1 MEHSSTK
8 NLGLGIDTGGT
19 YTDAVIVDIGDG
31 TVMSKAKA
39 LTTRQDLAQGIAK
52 AIDMLDHSLFKQVRL
67 LAISSTLA
75 TNAVVEGKG
84 CRVGLIVI
92 GHEAGRN
99 IPVDEVVQIE
109 GGHNLHGLR
118 EAELGVESA
127 REFILRVKDKVD
139 AFAISSYLSIRN
151 PEHENKIKEMVKSLT
166 SCPVVCGHELSSA
179 LGFHERT
186 ITAVL
191 NARLIPIVRDLIM
204 SIKQVQEQMDLHAP
218 LMIVKGDG
226 ALMSEK
232 VARDRPVE
240 TILSGPAASIIGA
253 KALTNLQDAVIV
265 DVGGTTTDIGIL
277 RNGQPHLDRE
287 GAMLGGWRTR
297 VRAVDV
303 FTSGIGGDSRVVV
316 AGGKVVLSTSRAIPL
331 CIASSSH
338 PIIREKLEALRHVR
352 IRPAPLLS
360 ELDTVPQAIDFF
372 VYSKDIPGVD
382 MGPEH
387 HSALELIKSEPCTV
401 LELAGML
408 NVHPLSLN
416 LRKMEVFGMVQ
427 RTGLTPTDILHA
439 EGSYVEYDAVAAQI
453 AVELQA
459 RQMEMTSEDFIRT
472 VKTAVVEKITTEVVK
487 KLIFEEIG
495 DAPLDEVARFLIDNM
510 VQGTGRRDLA
520 CKLELN
526 KPIIGIG
533 APVGA
538 YLPGVAE
545 RFHTSLILPEHSE
558 IGNAA
563 GAISGNVMESIE
575 MLIRPIKGAVTVE
588 NPPCTLFWMQERKD
602 FETMDA
608 AIEYAK
614 VVGSDLVRQ
623 RALASG
629 ADSVEIVIENRRE
642 EARLDQ
648 GQGATILL
656 GTDLVIT
663 AVGKPRLFFE
673 EGGDNS
679 LGTFR

>member
-1 MEHSSTK
+1 MDLNQSSSG

-19 YTDAVIVDIGDG
+19 YTDAVIIDMENG

-39 LTTRQDLAQGIAK
+39 LTTRNDLAEGISH
-52 AIDMLDHSLFKQVRL
+52 AIDMLDHALFERVRL
-67 LAISSTLA
+67 LGISSTLA

-99 IPVDEVVQIE
+99 IPVEEVVQVS
-109 GGHNLHGLR
+109 GGHNLQGLQEAVLGR
-118 EAELGVESA
+118 EAA
-127 REFILRVKDKVD
+127 REFILEVKDRVD

-151 PEHENKIKEMVKSLT
+151 PEHEAEIKRMVQSLT
-166 SCPVVCGHELSSA
+166 SCPVVCGHELASA

-191 NARLIPIVRDLIM
+191 NARLIPIISDLIA
-204 SIKQVQEQMDLHAP
+204 SIKQVQERMDLRAP
-218 LMIVKGDG
+218 LMIVRGDG
-226 ALMSEK
+226 ALMSEE
-232 VARDRPVE
+232 VARERPVE

-253 KALTNLQDAVIV
+253 KVLTSLQDAIIV

-277 RNGQPHLDRE
+277 RNGKPHLDSE
-287 GAMLGGWRTR
+287 GAVLGGWRTR

-316 AGGKVVLSTSRAIPL
+316 AGGKVQLSPSRAVPL
-331 CIASSSH
+331 CIAASSH
-338 PIIREKLEALRHVR
+338 PIIKEKLKALQSA
-352 IRPAPLLS
+352 RPRPVSMLS
-360 ELDTVPQAIDFF
+360 DLGLVPQATEFF
-372 VYSKDIPGVD
+372 LFSKDVPGVD

-387 HSALELIKSEPCTV
+387 RRALELIRGEPCSV
-401 LELAGML
+401 FELAGMMSI
-408 NVHPLSLN
+408 HPSSLN
-416 LRKMEVFGMVQ
+416 MRKMEVIGQVQ
-427 RTGLTPTDILHA
+427 RVGLTPTDILHA
-439 EGSYVEYDAVAAQI
+439 EGSYVEYDAEASRL

-459 RQMEMTSEDFIRT
+459 RQMNISSQELIER
-472 VKTAVVEKITTEVVK
+472 VKRAVVEKITIEVMK
-487 KLIFEEIG
+487 KLIFEQVGDLPIG
-495 DAPLDEVARFLIDNM
+495 GVAEYLMDNM
-510 VQGTGRRDLA
+510 VRGTGRLDVA

-545 RFHTSLILPEHSE
+545 RFHTQLVLPEHSE

-563 GAISGNVMESIE
+563 GAISGNIMETVH
-575 MLIRPIKGAVTVE
+575 MLIRPKRGVSTVE
-588 NPPCTLFWMQERKD
+588 NPPCTLFWMQERRD
-602 FETMDA
+602 FETMEEGV
-608 AIEYAK
+608 EYAK
-614 VVGSDLVRQ
+614 RVGSELVRE

-629 ADSVEIVIENRRE
+629 ADAVEIIVENKRE

-648 GQGATILL
+648 GHGATVILDVDIL
-656 GTDLVIT
+656 IT
-663 AVGKPRLFFE
+663 AVGKPRLFRE
-673 EGGDNS
+673 
-679 LGTFR
+679 L